1 MSHFPP
7 SFVTIRFTRVQ
18 KSTMLLQNT
27 LASEDGCPD
36 MVSLNYLHE
45 PAILFNLK
53 HRFFKRIPY
62 TYTGA
67 ICIAVN
73 PVRLPLLSL
82 CGFERGVRRNRSCLS
97 NTLCC
102 MHPFSFAIPLVAAVH
117 MAQYLYEGAPGAI
130 RGP

>member
-1 MSHFPP
+1 
-7 SFVTIRFTRVQ
+7 
-18 KSTMLLQNT
+18 MLLQNT

-53 HRFFKRIPY
+53 HRFFRRIPY

-73 PVRLPLLSL
+73 PVRVFILSL
-82 CGFERGVRRNRSCLS
+82 CGVERVIRSNYWSCL
-97 NTLCC
+97 NNATY
-102 MHPFSFAIPLVAAVH
+102 MYPF
-117 MAQYLYEGAPGAI
+117 I
-130 RGP
+130 RLLHLLSLL